1 MPNKKTKTMAEFA
14 ASYQSSRG
22 FLWRLDGTKLDAKEA
37 LEYDEKPLFDGIY
50 LWKKG
55 HSYAG
60 SISKEKALEAL
71 NKGELNP
78 IATVS
83 YIEHSEGVIDG
94 NEVIL
99 EYFDLNLEE
108 KQ

>member
-1 MPNKKTKTMAEFA
+1 MPNKTTKTMAEFA

-22 FLWRLDGTKLDAKEA
+22 YLWRLDGTKLDAKEA
-37 LEYDEKPLFDGIY
+37 LEYDEKPLFYGIY

-55 HSYAG
+55 HSFSG
-60 SISKEKALEAL
+60 KIDREKALEAL
-71 NKGELNP
+71 SRGKIEP

-108 KQ
+108 K